1 MTRMVS
7 VVVPGLALTIL
18 ITPVSM
24 DLPWPATV
32 LSGLTVFTL
41 CMWGVALTVPPAVDD
56 STRGL
61 RSARAAVLLIGLVGG
76 GAGLA
81 GALATPGLTIFTF
94 AGAVGVGLV
103 AALWGKTQR
112 ARILGWLGGALA
124 AQLLVLSVSLD
135 VGAPPEWAAFAVL
148 AVGAALIASVVLL
161 PRFAKEEFLPE
172 ASAIEWAGYAAG
184 VIAVALSARSPFHVA
199 AILIGWGCVLSM
211 AAIRAGRPEQ
221 QQRLLF
227 YVAGGSGLIAMWLLR
242 FNFDQALQLLPEGL
256 TLPFAI
262 LAFVVGL
269 HQLQQR
275 PELGSWAAYGPAL
288 IAAFAPTIAVIIVP
302 EPDAFRIVALLA
314 GGITVLI
321 WGSVKQQ
328 RAPLAIG
335 TAVTTI
341 VAFDALIS
349 AGQTWLAIG
358 IAGIVVLAIGA
369 TEEGRR
375 RAAGRFTRGR

>member
-1 MTRMVS
+1 M
-7 VVVPGLALTIL
+7 G
-18 ITPVSM
+18 
-24 DLPWPATV
+24 LPWPATV
-32 LSGLTVFTL
+32 LSGLGVFTL
-41 CMWGVALTVPPAVDD
+41 CMWGVALTIPPAVDE
-56 STRGL
+56 STRGI
-61 RSARAAVLLIGLVGG
+61 RTARVAVLLIGLIGG

-81 GALATPGLTIFTF
+81 GALATPGMTIFTF
-94 AGAVGVGLV
+94 GGAVIVGLV

-124 AQLLVLSVSLD
+124 AQLLVLCVSLR
-135 VGAPPEWAAFAVL
+135 VGAAPEWAAFAVL

-161 PRFAKEEFLPE
+161 PRFAKEEALPE

-184 VIAVALSARSPFHVA
+184 VIAVALSSRSAFNVA
-199 AILIGWGCVLSM
+199 AILIGWGCILSM

-227 YVAGGSGLIAMWLLR
+227 YVAGGSALIAVWLLR
-242 FNFDQALQLLPEGL
+242 FNSDLAHGPLPEGL

-288 IAAFAPTIAVIIVP
+288 IAAFAPSISLIIVKD
-302 EPDAFRIVALLA
+302 PDPLRIVALLA

-335 TAVTTI
+335 SAVTTI
-341 VAFDALIS
+341 VAFDALIT
-349 AGQTWLAIG
+349 AGQIWLAIG

-375 RAAGRFTRGR
+375 RSMGRYNRSR